1 MSDTYHYEEGAIH
14 NDHKK
19 VLQIGN
25 IGASDVGKLLG
36 AFFSSDIEDA
46 VIDGGDGKE
55 LSDSRQAIIDEL
67 FALAENG
74 DWVDGITAEDI
85 KGMLTAVL
93 GRGETPLSEEE
104 TEMSEEL
111 WYMLE
116 HGRGGDRVR
125 VTWQNIIGYLWS
137 KKLIDAKSA
146 PELNKEFFGDKV
158 GSDNINKGRNGRLSK
173 VTPLLD
179 AYVPKLDKKM

>member
-25 IGASDVGKLLG
+25 VGVSDVGKLLG

-46 VIDGGDGKE
+46 VIEGNDGREFPDF
-55 LSDSRQAIIDEL
+55 RQAIVDEL
-67 FALAENG
+67 SALVEKG
-74 DWVDGITAEDI
+74 DWVDGITTDDI

-93 GRGETPLSEEE
+93 GRGEVALSEEE
-104 TEMSEEL
+104 MEMSEEL
-111 WYMLE
+111 WGMLE
-116 HGRGGDRVR
+116 RGRGDRVKT
-125 VTWQNIIGYLWS
+125 VCENLIGYFAGKRLF
-137 KKLIDAKSA
+137 
-146 PELNKEFFGDKV
+146 LNNDTPALSVQFFGNKK
-158 GSDNINKGRNGRLSK
+158 GIDNINKGKNGRLSK

-179 AYVPKLDKKM
+179 AYVPKIDKKR